1 MRHLITY
8 CTALLLFA
16 AGTPALA
23 LDLPKES
30 LVPGGVAIINLPD
43 SDTEPVVHYG
53 KYRVTVI
60 KDEHWKA
67 IVGIPLDAEPGK
79 QYLHV
84 HVNNTDSEISFDIND
99 KHYRTQELSVAPRMV
114 NPGKKDL
121 QRIAREGKRTEA
133 ALTRYTTSL
142 QPNFDFL
149 QPVKGTPSD
158 SFGSRRVF
166 NGEARKPHSGMDIP
180 APIGAPIIAPADGIV
195 VETGRYFFNGNTI
208 FIDHGD
214 GLATMYCHMS
224 RINVKAGQ
232 HVKRGEVIGLV
243 GATGRVTGPHLHFG
257 VALNRAMVDPAL
269 FLK

>member
-1 MRHLITY
+1 MRHLTTY
-8 CTALLLFA
+8 CIALFLLA
-16 AGTPALA
+16 IVTQAKAE
-23 LDLPKES
+23 DLPTQS
-30 LVPGGVAIINLPD
+30 LVPGGVAIIDLPD
-43 SDTEPVVHYG
+43 SDTAPVVDYG

-60 KDEHWKA
+60 KDQHWKA
-67 IVGIPLDAEPGK
+67 IVGIPLDAQPGP
-79 QYLHV
+79 QHLQV
-84 HVNNTDSEISFDIND
+84 HVNNTDAELSFDIKD
-99 KHYRTQELSVAPRMV
+99 KNYRTQELTVAPRMV
-114 NPGKKDL
+114 NPTKKDM
-121 QRIAREGKRTEA
+121 QRIIREGKRTEA
-133 ALTRYTTSL
+133 ALTHYTTSL

-166 NGEARKPHSGMDIP
+166 NGESRKPHSGMDIP

-208 FIDHGD
+208 FIDHGY

-224 RINVKAGQ
+224 KINVKVGQ

-257 VALNRAMVDPAL
+257 VSLNRAMVDPAL